1 MRPTSTA
8 IGVRGLSLDI
18 AAGEFV
24 TFLGPSGSG
33 KTTTL
38 SMVAG
43 FVTPSAGRI
52 EVDGRDIT
60 HAAPEKRNIGMV
72 FQDYSLFPH
81 MTVEEN
87 VGFPLRMRG
96 VATWIFSGCKSMAV
110 IARLCVLMSGPCV
123 PVTRC

>member
-1 MRPTSTA
+1 MVIQEADRTALSGRMSRRLRARPTAVERRMSYLRLMDVQKTYGGAA
-8 IGVRGLSLDI
+8 IGVRAVSLDI

-24 TFLGPSGSG
+24 SFLGPSGSG

-60 HAAPEKRNIGMV
+60 HVAPEK
-72 FQDYSLFPH
+72 
-81 MTVEEN
+81 
-87 VGFPLRMRG
+87 
-96 VATWIFSGCKSMAV
+96 
-110 IARLCVLMSGPCV
+110 
-123 PVTRC
+123 